1 MGSAEKPFNSVVEKE
16 ALTQLMLNID
26 PITSFQSNEYNNI
39 SIMIQHEHD
48 EESSDNPDMVV
59 TRVYDNSGDENYMST
74 ISEQTTISNS
84 CQNIMNNNN
93 AFIQNLIQ

>member
-1 MGSAEKPFNSVVEKE
+1 MTIRSINWSGNNPITALDKPFYSVVEKE

-48 EESSDNPDMVV
+48 EESSENPDMMM
-59 TRVYDNSGDENYMST
+59 TR
-74 ISEQTTISNS
+74 
-84 CQNIMNNNN
+84 
-93 AFIQNLIQ
+93 